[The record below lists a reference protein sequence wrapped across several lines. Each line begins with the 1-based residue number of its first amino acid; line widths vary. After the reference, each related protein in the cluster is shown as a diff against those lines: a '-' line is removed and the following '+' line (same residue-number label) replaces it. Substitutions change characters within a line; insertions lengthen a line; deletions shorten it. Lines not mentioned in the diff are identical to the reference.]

1 MCYYDEEYDISEEK
15 KARDISEAFNTMY
28 GLIVNCSYVYSD
40 LEQRM
45 LDKELPYLSEEEV
58 LSIVVVKFYD
68 EINKTN
74 NRLKCNICQLE
85 LLKVLERFFEK
96 TRNVM
101 LFVKETMKA

>member
-1 MCYYDEEYDISEEK
+1 M
-15 KARDISEAFNTMY
+15 
-28 GLIVNCSYVYSD
+28 
-40 LEQRM
+40 
-45 LDKELPYLSEEEV
+45 
-58 LSIVVVKFYD
+58 SIVVVKFYD

-74 NRLKCNICQLE
+74 NRLKCNICQHE